1 MKLYRIHIPMS
12 GGQGQVMV
20 VCGGWDGDRALETVE
35 MLDPGTGQW
44 SFLPNMMGEF

>member
-1 MKLYRIHIPMS
+1 
-12 GGQGQVMV
+12 MV

-44 SFLPNMMGEF
+44 SFLPNMMGEFSVAEPVVSFHHH